1 MPRLAQINIENAE
14 QDTKTMLEGIQ
25 EKMGKVPNIFQGMAN
40 SPATLGFYL
49 QGSGALSNSKLNA
62 TEREAIALIIA
73 QVNEC
78 NYCLAAHTAIG
89 AGAGISA
96 EESINIRK
104 NAASDA
110 KTQALI
116 AFAVKVQNSKGF
128 VSDADIAEFKAAG
141 YGDAEASEVA
151 AIVAMNIFTN
161 FFNHINDTE
170 VDFPAAQSI

>member
-1 MPRLAQINIENAE
+1 MPRLAKINIENAE
-14 QDTKTMLEGIQ
+14 NDTKTMLEGIQ
-25 EKMGKVPNIFQGMAN
+25 AKMGQVPNVFQGMAN

-49 QGSGALSNSKLNA
+49 QGNQALGNSKLNA

-73 QVNEC
+73 QTNEC
-78 NYCLAAHTAIG
+78 NYCLAAHTVIG
-89 AGAGISA
+89 EGAGITA
-96 EESINIRK
+96 EESLNIRK

-110 KTQALI
+110 KIQALTS
-116 AFAVKVQNSKGF
+116 FAAKVQNSKGF
-128 VSDADIAEFKAAG
+128 VSDADLQEFKNAG

-151 AIVAMNIFTN
+151 AIVAMNIFTD